1 MTTIKLQIDTEAN
14 QLTVEVSEPT
24 TGELMM
30 QAFCTAILNLMN
42 KCTADF
48 NATTEDETERKRF
61 KEFLY
66 DEANANMSNVLES
79 YAPELDAHP
88 NLTEQAILEAENA
101 ILEKQFAEQAE
112 QTEEVNA
119 NETKDQ

>member
-1 MTTIKLQIDTEAN
+1 MTTIKLQIDAEAN

-48 NATTEDETERKRF
+48 NATTEDETERQRF

-66 DEANANMSNVLES
+66 DEANANMSNVLEA

-101 ILEKQFAEQAE
+101 ILEKQLAEQAK
-112 QTEEVNA
+112 EVNA